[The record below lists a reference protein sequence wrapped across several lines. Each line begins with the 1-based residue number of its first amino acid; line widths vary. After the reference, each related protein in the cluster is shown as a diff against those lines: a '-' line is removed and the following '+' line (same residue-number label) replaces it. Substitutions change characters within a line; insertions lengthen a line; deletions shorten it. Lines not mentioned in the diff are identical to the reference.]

1 MEKQTLLS
9 IENLSVTF
17 GSGARA
23 FRAVDGVSLKVNAGE
38 VLAVWANRARANQ

>member
-23 FRAVDGVSLKVNAGE
+23 FRAVDGVSLKGNADEVIAAVGE
-38 VLAVWANRARANQ
+38 PG